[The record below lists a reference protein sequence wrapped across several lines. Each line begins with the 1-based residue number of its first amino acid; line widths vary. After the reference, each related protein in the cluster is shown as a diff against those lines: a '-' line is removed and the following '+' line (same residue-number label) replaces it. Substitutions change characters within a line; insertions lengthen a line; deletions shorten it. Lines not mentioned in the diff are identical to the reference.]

1 MQKKEKESIFPV
13 IYGIISALISF
24 IAVFFIC
31 LYSFRMNLQLAI
43 ILAGVFA
50 IFFFGL
56 SYFRGHASVEIKRI
70 VYKYKLTDQ
79 ELAKITGMKASDFP
93 IYHDHLQLIL
103 PKRYWPRVLDALQ
116 NYEKEH
122 ESAEQ

>member
-1 MQKKEKESIFPV
+1 MAKKSLFPV
-13 IYGIISALISF
+13 IYGFISALISF

-31 LYSFRMNLQLAI
+31 TRTFRMNLQVAI
-43 ILAGVFA
+43 IIAGIFA

-79 ELAKITGMKASDFP
+79 DLAKITGLKASDFP
-93 IYHDHLQLIL
+93 IYHDKLQLIL
-103 PKRYWPRVLDALQ
+103 PKRYWPRILDSLQ
-116 NYEKEH
+116 KYEKQRE
-122 ESAEQ
+122 EMKL

>member
-31 LYSFRMNLQLAI
+31 LHSFRMNLQLAI

-50 IFFFGL
+50 IFFIGL

-122 ESAEQ
+122 ESAE